1 MWPAGAAIFDA
12 HIRSWDNPEDL
23 VVYQSV
29 VTACWGRCS
38 PDVSPKG
45 VSQVSGP
52 SPRPGAQ
59 LWSAHREGRVLR
71 LGGEIDVANAAV
83 VRDRVVAEVC
93 AGVDH
98 LDLSGVGFFGAAGI
112 EALLDAHALVRSQGK
127 TLRLTCLPMV
137 VRILRV
143 CRFTELE
150 GLTVT
155 TVEEPGLGGEVGAGQ

>member
-1 MWPAGAAIFDA
+1 M
-12 HIRSWDNPEDL
+12 
-23 VVYQSV
+23 
-29 VTACWGRCS
+29 
-38 PDVSPKG
+38 
-45 VSQVSGP
+45 
-52 SPRPGAQ
+52 
-59 LWSAHREGRVLR
+59 
-71 LGGEIDVANAAV
+71 
-83 VRDRVVAEVC
+83 AEVC

-137 VRILRV
+137 VRILRA

-150 GLTVT
+150 GLTVM